1 MSVYLD
7 TQNLLVEL
15 APDATLRATIAGLKC
30 SRRVEVLRAFPI
42 SGGDRNLV
50 LRDGGGKEIGI
61 LEDLSGIE
69 ESQRQLL
76 QDSLDGR
83 YFLPRITKINS
94 IFERFGSAV
103 WQVDTD
109 RGPTEIT
116 TKALHEAIYEV
127 TPTRFMLRDTGD
139 NRFEIP
145 DLSALDEASRKLFA
159 GKV

>member
-7 TQNLLVEL
+7 PKTLQIQL
-15 APDATLRATIAGLKC
+15 APDGTLRAILEGQQC
-30 SRRVEVLRAFPI
+30 SSRVEVLRAFPI
-42 SGGDRNLV
+42 SGADKDLV

-61 LEDLSGIE
+61 LVDLAGVED
-69 ESQRQLL
+69 SQRQMLR
-76 QDSLDGR
+76 DSLDNR
-83 YFLPRITKINS
+83 YFLPKITKIHS

-103 WQVDTD
+103 WKVETD
-109 RGPTEIT
+109 RGETEIT

-127 TPTRFMLRDTGD
+127 TPTRFLLRDTGD

-145 DLSALDEASRKLFA
+145 DLSALDEDSKKMFA